1 MGTLQAQRASLAA
14 EVTAEEASLVV
25 QGLSDSVVKNPPARQ
40 EMQVRSLGRED
51 PLEEGN
57 GNPLQ
62 DSGLESPHGQ
72 RSLEVSKQ
80 SDTMRD

>member
-1 MGTLQAQRASLAA
+1 MAA
-14 EVTAEEASLVV
+14 EVTTEEAALVV
-25 QGLSDSVVKNPPARQ
+25 QGLRAAVVKNPHARQ
-40 EMQVRSLGRED
+40 EMQVPSLRRED

-72 RSLEVSKQ
+72 RSLAGCSPWGLKAVGH
-80 SDTMRD
+80 D